1 MNRIMRKIVLWICLL
16 VTSVL
21 YAQETSLSVK
31 LSQGHPRYLTDSNG
45 KVETQKLIKEE
56 PWAQEVFE
64 KLKQRTDRYADRGP
78 EWLTSRLQMYWKTHA
93 TEVYIKGEYY
103 DHAGG
108 EKAPAPTVMYTGAR
122 SHATNYVRP
131 KLEDLKPYQED
142 ARGMYLA
149 NGTLEGR
156 PYEWVNISKT
166 GNIIQSINVEILGIA
181 RDAAFLWWMTGE
193 KKYADLAASVFDTY
207 MTGIYY
213 RNVPKDLNH
222 GHQQTLVGMSS
233 FEVIHED
240 AVNALVPLYDFLYDY
255 LKTDKADKMD
265 IYAGAFKKW
274 ADNIIDNGVPHN
286 NWNLMQARYIMSI
299 GMILE
304 SDASYPDKKGGE
316 YYIDYVLNRSS
327 IRQWSLKQLADY
339 GYDAETGIWAECP
352 GYSQVV
358 VGDYTDMVTIF
369 DRNLGMDLTEEI
381 PVIKKAVAADP
392 QYLFPDCMTMGFGDT
407 HPGKLNPAIF
417 ARMVANAQKH
427 GKKDQERQFTAM
439 LKLFDPDASK
449 PATEKKNVRVAVT
462 SFFSDKPLVID
473 DKIPAGDINDYV
485 TPTFYAPNASWLVQR
500 NGMDKRHSPGGAI
513 CVIKNDSVLFEKT
526 YGSFTGDTKVY
537 VASAGKWV
545 AAAVIGAVVDRTDLS
560 WDDPVEKWLPQFRG
574 DAKGDILLRQLLS
587 HTSGV
592 RPYLP
597 APRVDNYN
605 HLDSAVTEILPLDT
619 VFAPGIRFEY
629 GGLAMQ
635 IAGRMAEVA
644 MGEEFEFLFQ
654 KLIAVPLEMTG
665 SHFTP
670 VNTDGGHAPMLG
682 GGLCTTLNDYIRFL
696 KMIYHNGRFGNKEI
710 LKPETVQTMQVDQVR
725 NAVVAPGEYVEKA
738 LGQHHTGI
746 YGLGE
751 WRELVDETTGEAYQI
766 SSPGWAGAYPWINKR
781 DSVYGFFIA
790 HVQGGANKKDGFSS
804 FYGSPVLSETVT
816 KIVNQ

>member
-1 MNRIMRKIVLWICLL
+1 MNRGFVFILILAVGLV
-16 VTSVL
+16 VTSCL
-21 YAQETSLSVK
+21 R
-31 LSQGHPRYLTDSNG
+31 QG
-45 KVETQKLIKEE
+45 
-56 PWAQEVFE
+56 
-64 KLKQRTDRYADRGP
+64 KQ
-78 EWLTSRLQMYWKTHA
+78 
-93 TEVYIKGEYY
+93 
-103 DHAGG
+103 
-108 EKAPAPTVMYTGAR
+108 
-122 SHATNYVRP
+122 
-131 KLEDLKPYQED
+131 
-142 ARGMYLA
+142 
-149 NGTLEGR
+149 
-156 PYEWVNISKT
+156 
-166 GNIIQSINVEILGIA
+166 NV
-181 RDAAFLWWMTGE
+181 T
-193 KKYADLAASVFDTY
+193 
-207 MTGIYY
+207 
-213 RNVPKDLNH
+213 
-222 GHQQTLVGMSS
+222 
-233 FEVIHED
+233 
-240 AVNALVPLYDFLYDY
+240 YDFTPLDS
-255 LKTDKADKMD
+255 
-265 IYAGAFKKW
+265 
-274 ADNIIDNGVPHN
+274 IIST
-286 NWNLMQARYIMSI
+286 W
-299 GMILE
+299 
-304 SDASYPDKKGGE
+304 
-316 YYIDYVLNRSS
+316 
-327 IRQWSLKQLADY
+327 
-339 GYDAETGIWAECP
+339 
-352 GYSQVV
+352 
-358 VGDYTDMVTIF
+358 
-369 DRNLGMDLTEEI
+369 
-381 PVIKKAVAADP
+381 
-392 QYLFPDCMTMGFGDT
+392 
-407 HPGKLNPAIF
+407 
-417 ARMVANAQKH
+417 
-427 GKKDQERQFTAM
+427 
-439 LKLFDPDASK
+439 
-449 PATEKKNVRVAVT
+449 
-462 SFFSDKPLVID
+462 
-473 DKIPAGDINDYV
+473 
-485 TPTFYAPNASWLVQR
+485 
-500 NGMDKRHSPGGAI
+500 MDKGYYPGGAI

-682 GGLCTTLNDYIRFL
+682 GGL
-696 KMIYHNGRFGNKEI
+696 
-710 LKPETVQTMQVDQVR
+710 QVDQVR